1 MAGFSNNIRV
11 RLKAV
16 TIAEVSEKYFQISH
30 RSKDSAQLNTK
41 NRSLCQKLKIV
52 QLQARTTKTHYHKW

>member
-11 RLKAV
+11 RHKAV
-16 TIAEVSEKYFQISH
+16 TVAEVSEKYFQICY

-41 NRSLCQKLKIV
+41 NHSLCQKL